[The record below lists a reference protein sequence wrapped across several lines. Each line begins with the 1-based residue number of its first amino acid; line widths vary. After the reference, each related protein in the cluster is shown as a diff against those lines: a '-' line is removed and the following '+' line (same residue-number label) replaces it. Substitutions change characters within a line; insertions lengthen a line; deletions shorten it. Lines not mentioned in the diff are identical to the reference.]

1 MTRGETAGRGM
12 AEFRRWAAR
21 GLPVAIVLAVA
32 WARPGA
38 AADEAAPPPV
48 QLDKLLRLPDS
59 VEFDMD
65 RRGGATRTEW
75 RGRFKTARADVASSK
90 KALGEAVEKLEKAAV
105 GSDQWRFVPP
115 GGDVAAENN
124 DNLRLRMDVTKK
136 REALADAEKRV
147 KDLEVEANLAS
158 VPPEWRE

>member
-1 MTRGETAGRGM
+1 M
-12 AEFRRWAAR
+12 ADFRRRAAR
-21 GLPVAIVLAVA
+21 GLPVAV
-32 WARPGA
+32 A
-38 AADEAAPPPV
+38 AAVGLAGLGALADDAAPPV
-48 QLDKLLRLPDS
+48 RLDKLLRLPDS
-59 VEFDMD
+59 VEFEME

-75 RGRFKTARADVASSK
+75 RARFKAAKDDVVLAK
-90 KALGEAVEKLEKAAV
+90 KELDQATDKLEKAAV

-136 REALADAEKRV
+136 RETLAHAEKRAR
-147 KDLEVEANLAS
+147 DLEVEANLAS